1 MSYRTQDKSKRI
13 RRKRSPVNYLQLS
26 SVSKKTNQ
34 ESSKASNRKPHSKKE
49 VGISKNGLTFSQNAE
64 GAKVLNQRIMPNGIH
79 NDFPGNSSQ
88 NADQHLVA
96 ILTSL
101 HNSRPLVPIVPKPV
115 FTPTI
120 SNNIY
125 PVYPYY
131 VVPSIQGQAAMGNPV
146 YPYPA
151 GNNSTHC

>member
-1 MSYRTQDKSKRI
+1 MRRTQDKSKRI
-13 RRKRSPVNYLQLS
+13 RRNHPPVNYLQLS
-26 SVSKKTNQ
+26 SASKKTTQ
-34 ESSKASNRKPHSKKE
+34 ESSKSSNRKPHSKKG
-49 VGISKNGLTFSQNAE
+49 VGINKNGLTSSQNVE
-64 GAKVLNQRIMPNGIH
+64 GDKVPNQRIMPNGVH

-125 PVYPYY
+125 PIYPYY
-131 VVPSIQGQAAMGNPV
+131 VVPSIQGQPAMGNPV

-151 GNNSTHC
+151 SNNSTLC